1 MAQGPLI
8 LFGAFDRHNFGDLLF
23 PHLAAALLPG
33 RRLIHAGLAER
44 DLRVYGGH
52 RVRALTGVLGALEPG
67 GADLMHVGGEL
78 LDCTAWEAA
87 VMLQSHERAAEVVAA
102 LDRDPVARTAWAQRE
117 LGCEAL
123 APYVVGKAR
132 SPGLRRVVF
141 NAVGGV
147 ALGTAEAA
155 MQREVAVALTHADAL
170 SVRDEASRE
179 ALAALGVAA
188 ELCPDPAVLVA
199 RCCAQP
205 IARHAD
211 RRALTELAARFPQG
225 YLALQFS
232 ADFGDDASLDRM
244 ARALADFLCE
254 RHLGIVLFR
263 AGAAPWHDDAD
274 VCRRLV
280 ARLPPGACLLFA
292 SLHLWDICALLAG
305 ATMYVGSSL
314 HGRIVATAFGRPRLS
329 LVPPGHTAS
338 RKLEAYL
345 ASWEIPGL
353 PTCAA
358 LDALAPAL
366 AAAAAA
372 DPASLRAWAARLEQ
386 DFLARFAG
394 LRAALG

>member
-1 MAQGPLI
+1 MAQDPLI

-23 PHLAAALLPG
+23 PHLAAALLPA

-52 RVRALTGVLGALEPG
+52 RVRALAGVLGGLGPG
-67 GADLMHVGGEL
+67 GADLMHVGGEI

-87 VMLQSHERAAEVVAA
+87 VMLLSPERAAEIVAA
-102 LDRDPVARTAWAQRE
+102 LDRDPAARAAWAQRE

-132 SPGLRRVVF
+132 FPGLRCVVF

-155 MQREVAVALTHADAL
+155 LQREVAAALTDAAAL

-179 ALAALGVAA
+179 ALAAFGVVA
-188 ELCPDPAVLVA
+188 ELSPDPAVLVA
-199 RCCAQP
+199 RCCARP
-205 IARHAD
+205 IARHA
-211 RRALTELAARFPQG
+211 RQSALSELAVRFPQG

-232 ADFGDDASLDRM
+232 ADFGDDASLDRL
-244 ARALADFLCE
+244 AAALADFLRE
-254 RHLGIVLFR
+254 RGLGIVLFR

-274 VCRRLV
+274 VYRRLV

-292 SLHLWDICALLAG
+292 SLHLWDICALLVG
-305 ATMYVGSSL
+305 ARMYVGSSL

-329 LVPPGHTAS
+329 LVAPGRTAS

-345 ASWEIPGL
+345 SSWEIPGL

-372 DPASLRAWAARLEQ
+372 DPAALRAWAARLEQ
-386 DFLARFAG
+386 DFLARFAR